1 MSFHPYMDNDSGGN
15 PTPPLHLTRY
25 SPWPEIITQGESN
38 TLGNKR
44 LQGWNKTNIA
54 QAITGFLQAQIIM
67 FCAAVDC
74 YRLSRL
80 QAQNIMYCTAVDSTC
95 YRLSRLQAQNI
106 MYCLAVDSACYRMS
120 RLQAQNIM
128 FCAALQALLATGS
141 VGCRLRIL
149 CFVQHCR
156 LSLLQDE

>member
-54 QAITGFLQAQIIM
+54 QAITGGLIFLCFVQQCRLSLLQDVLCSSELCLLQAQNIM
-67 FCAAVDC
+67 YCSAIDSAC

-80 QAQNIMYCTAVDSTC
+80 QAQNIMYCSAADF
-95 YRLSRLQAQNI
+95 
-106 MYCLAVDSACYRMS
+106 ACY
-120 RLQAQNIM
+120 
-128 FCAALQALLATGS
+128 
-141 VGCRLRIL
+141 RLRIL
-149 CFVQHCR
+149 CFVQ
-156 LSLLQDE
+156 Q